1 MPFPGFSVNQ
11 AYKCSEA
18 KIEEMLDL
26 LDLET
31 LEWSSR
37 CLRQD
42 MTFANRLEEELIQEL
57 RVSETEELISLGGK
71 RNLVRLLLTHF
82 FNPPKRS
89 RVESVGHEVVFP
101 VFDRLKREEE
111 IIGDGPITRSNEEL
125 WALLDHGTAR
135 GIHKTLWFSI
145 FFEVS
150 NTNRTVLEAGI
161 GGEIFKRLNAIFQTS
176 TGQTLT
182 LAPKLSNL
190 CFSVHFSGLLCWEN
204 IQVE

>member
-1 MPFPGFSVNQ
+1 MIRYQLHANFHCSVVPFPGFSVNQ

-145 FFEVS
+145 FF
-150 NTNRTVLEAGI
+150 
-161 GGEIFKRLNAIFQTS
+161 KY
-176 TGQTLT
+176 LT
-182 LAPKLSNL
+182 QIEL
-190 CFSVHFSGLLCWEN
+190 F
-204 IQVE
+204 